1 MELGSILQFLKD
13 KTILVTGATG
23 FLAKIFVEKILRVQ
37 PNVKKLYLLLR
48 APDIEFANH
57 RLHHE
62 IIGKDLFRLLKET
75 LGGNFNSF
83 VSEKLSVMPGDI
95 SQENL
100 DLKDTILRDQIF
112 NQIDVIVNIAA
123 TTKFDERYDV
133 ALGINTLGVEHLL
146 SFAKKCTKLQVFVHV
161 STEVARMFNSDDSVG
176 GSGGYVCESGNCG
189 GAYVCGEREGL
200 ILEDPQHMG
209 VSLNGVPGL
218 DIEMEMKLVQQ
229 QLNHLQQKGATQ
241 HEIKL
246 AMKDLGIKRATLY
259 GWPNTYVFTKAMG
272 EMLLTNSK
280 KNMPI
285 VLIRPTTISS
295 TYKEP
300 FPGWIEGVRQMDSFA
315 VAYGKGM
322 LTFFPADPQAIFDL
336 IPADMVVNAMLVA
349 MVAHANQTSD
359 DIAIYHVGSSISN
372 PVRYHSLCNYGLRYF
387 TAKPWIDRDGNPVK
401 VRKVTILS
409 NIASFHRYMFIRYV
423 LPLEGLELLNEVLC
437 KYFQETCDD
446 LNRKLRFVM
455 RLAHFY
461 MVYAFFNGVFDNMNT
476 EKLLATARE
485 VGDPRE
491 VDMFYFDPKIID
503 WDDYCMNIHLPGIIK
518 HASKR

>member
-1 MELGSILQFLKD
+1 MMELGSILQFLKD

-161 STEVARMFNSDDSVG
+161 ST
-176 GSGGYVCESGNCG
+176 
-189 GAYVCGEREGL
+189 AYVCGEREGL

-246 AMKDLGIKRATLY
+246 AMKDLGIK
-259 GWPNTYVFTKAMG
+259 
-272 EMLLTNSK
+272 
-280 KNMPI
+280 
-285 VLIRPTTISS
+285 SS

-423 LPLEGLELLNEVLC
+423 LPLKGLELLNEVLC

>member
-1 MELGSILQFLKD
+1 MELGSIVQFLED
-13 KTILVTGATG
+13 KSILLTGATG

-48 APDIEFANH
+48 TTDTKSTEH

-62 IIGKDLFRLLKET
+62 IIGKDLFKVLKKT
-75 LGGNFNSF
+75 LGANFDSF
-83 VSEKLSVMPGDI
+83 VSEKLSVVAGDI
-95 SQENL
+95 SRENL
-100 DLKDTILRDQIF
+100 DLKDSILRDEIY

-133 ALGINTLGVEHLL
+133 AMGINTLGVQNIL
-146 SFAKKCTKLQVFVHV
+146 SFSHQCNKLKMLVHV
-161 STEVARMFNSDDSVG
+161 ST
-176 GSGGYVCESGNCG
+176 
-189 GAYVCGEREGL
+189 AYVCGEREGL

-259 GWPNTYVFTKAMG
+259 GWPNTYLFTKAMG

-359 DIAIYHVGSSISN
+359 DIAIYHVGSSVSN

-423 LPLEGLELLNEVLC
+423 LPLKGLELLNEILC

-446 LNRKLRFVM
+446 LNRKLRVVM
-455 RLAHFY
+455 RLASFY

-476 EKLLATARE
+476 EKLLAMARE

>member
-83 VSEKLSVMPGDI
+83 VSEKLSVVPGDI

-100 DLKDTILRDQIF
+100 DLKDTILRDQIY

-146 SFAKKCTKLQVFVHV
+146 SLAKKCTKLQVFVHV
-161 STEVARMFNSDDSVG
+161 ST
-176 GSGGYVCESGNCG
+176 
-189 GAYVCGEREGL
+189 AYVCGEREGL

-229 QLNHLQQKGATQ
+229 QLNHLQQEGATQ

-246 AMKDLGIKRATLY
+246 AMKELGIKRATLY
-259 GWPNTYVFTKAMG
+259 GWPNTYLFTKAMG

-359 DIAIYHVGSSISN
+359 DIAIYHVGSSVSN

-409 NIASFHRYMFIRYV
+409 NIASFHRYMFIRYA
-423 LPLEGLELLNEVLC
+423 LPLKGLELLNEVLC

-446 LNRKLRFVM
+446 LNRKLRVVM
-455 RLAHFY
+455 RLASFY

>member
-62 IIGKDLFRLLKET
+62 IISKDLFRLLKET
-75 LGGNFNSF
+75 LGANFNSF

-100 DLKDTILRDQIF
+100 DLKDTILRDQIY
-112 NQIDVIVNIAA
+112 NQINVIVNIAA
-123 TTKFDERYDV
+123 TTKYDERYDV

-146 SFAKKCTKLQVFVHV
+146 SFAKKCTKLQVFVQV
-161 STEVARMFNSDDSVG
+161 ST
-176 GSGGYVCESGNCG
+176 
-189 GAYVCGEREGL
+189 AYVCGEREGL
-200 ILEDPQHMG
+200 ILEDPHHMG

-229 QLNHLQQKGATQ
+229 QLNHLQQEGATQ
-241 HEIKL
+241 DEIKL
-246 AMKDLGIKRATLY
+246 AMKELGTKRASLY
-259 GWPNTYVFTKAMG
+259 GWPNTYLFTKAMG

-300 FPGWIEGVRQMDSFA
+300 FPGWIDVVRQMDSFA

-322 LTFFPADPQAIFDL
+322 LTFFPADPQAIFDV

-349 MVAHANQTSD
+349 MVAHANQPSD
-359 DIAIYHVGSSISN
+359 DITIYHVGSSVSN
-372 PVRYHSLCNYGLRYF
+372 PVRYHTLFNYGLRYF

-401 VRKVTILS
+401 VREVTILS

-423 LPLEGLELLNEVLC
+423 LPLKGLEFLNEVLC

-446 LNRKLRFVM
+446 FNRKLRVVM
-455 RLAHFY
+455 RLAYFY

-476 EKLLATARE
+476 EKLLAMARE

-491 VDMFYFDPKIID
+491 VDMFYFDPKIIN
-503 WDDYCMNIHLPGIIK
+503 WDDYVMNIHLPGIIK
-518 HASKR
+518 HVSKR